1 MKFQAI
7 TYIATAVVFLGIDS
21 IWLSTMGNLLYR
33 PVLGEIL
40 QEKFSPLP
48 AVAFYLI
55 YILGSL
61 VFAITPAMS
70 TGKWMTALT
79 YGAMFG
85 FFAYATYDLTNQATL
100 KRWSTLL
107 SVVDIGWGTVLTG
120 LSAAA
125 GFVIASTVVRW
136 IGE

>member
-7 TYIATAVVFLGIDS
+7 AYAATAVVFLGIDS
-21 IWLSTMGNLLYR
+21 IWLTVMGSMFYR
-33 PVLGEIL
+33 PILGDL
-40 QEKFSPLP
+40 LMEKFSPMP
-48 AVAFYLI
+48 ALAFYLL
-55 YILGSL
+55 YILGII
-61 VFAITPAMS
+61 VFAITPAMV

-107 SVVDIGWGTVLTG
+107 SVVDITWGTVLTG
-120 LSAAA
+120 VSAAIGFLIA
-125 GFVIASTVVRW
+125 GAVMRW
-136 IGE
+136 LCA

>member
-55 YILGSL
+55 YILGIL